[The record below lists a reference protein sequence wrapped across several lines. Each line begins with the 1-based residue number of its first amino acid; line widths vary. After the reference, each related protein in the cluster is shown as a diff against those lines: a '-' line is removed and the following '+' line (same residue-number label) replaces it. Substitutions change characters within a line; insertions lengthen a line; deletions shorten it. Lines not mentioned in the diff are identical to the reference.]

1 MWVSAMASDYREGK
15 RPQDRLHA
23 EHDHGG
29 LEGELELVDRFLVAC
44 ITVASAIRDAE
55 LGLGRVVKQGI
66 EILVCRAGV
75 DREP

>member
-1 MWVSAMASDYREGK
+1 MLVSAMASAYREGK
-15 RPQDRLHA
+15 RPQDGLHP
-23 EHDHGG
+23 EHDHRA
-29 LEGELELVDRFLVAC
+29 LEGELELVDGILVVRVAVAC
-44 ITVASAIRDAE
+44 PVGDAE